1 MLENEHRMSLAVEAA
16 NFGIWI
22 WSVAR
27 DEIWA
32 SAKWR
37 ELFGFKPSEPLRIDD
52 LLQRVMSDDRES
64 VREVIDKALKGAGSY
79 DIEYQIVPP
88 DGGVRWIA
96 SHGQVELDATGQPVR
111 VRGASRDVT
120 DRKLAE
126 HEMLLLRQ
134 EVAHVSRVSMLGQ
147 LASALAHEINQPISA
162 ILRNAEAAEILL
174 EAASPDLEE
183 IRAIIT
189 DIREDDKRAGN
200 VIDRMRSFLRR
211 QSLDTRALDVGEL
224 ILETR
229 SLVRADALARQVKL
243 DLDVPAD
250 LPRVRGDRV
259 HIQQVLL
266 NLLVNGMDALDKTD
280 ANRKHVT
287 VTAFYGG
294 ARTVEIAVSDA
305 GSGIPSDKFEHI
317 FNPFFTT
324 KPKGMGM
331 GLPISRTIIEAHGGK
346 LWVENNKLG
355 GATFHFTL
363 PIAEKVVQ

>member
-1 MLENEHRMSLAVEAA
+1 
-16 NFGIWI
+16 
-22 WSVAR
+22 
-27 DEIWA
+27 
-32 SAKWR
+32 
-37 ELFGFKPSEPLRIDD
+37 
-52 LLQRVMSDDRES
+52 
-64 VREVIDKALKGAGSY
+64 
-79 DIEYQIVPP
+79 
-88 DGGVRWIA
+88 
-96 SHGQVELDATGQPVR
+96 
-111 VRGASRDVT
+111 
-120 DRKLAE
+120 
-126 HEMLLLRQ
+126 
-134 EVAHVSRVSMLGQ
+134 
-147 LASALAHEINQPISA
+147 
-162 ILRNAEAAEILL
+162 
-174 EAASPDLEE
+174 
-183 IRAIIT
+183 
-189 DIREDDKRAGN
+189 
-200 VIDRMRSFLRR
+200 
-211 QSLDTRALDVGEL
+211 
-224 ILETR
+224 
-229 SLVRADALARQVKL
+229 VKL